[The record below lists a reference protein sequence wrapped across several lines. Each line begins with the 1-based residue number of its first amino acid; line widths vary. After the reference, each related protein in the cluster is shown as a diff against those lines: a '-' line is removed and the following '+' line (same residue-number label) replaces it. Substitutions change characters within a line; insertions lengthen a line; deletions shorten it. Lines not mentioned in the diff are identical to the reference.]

1 MELQDKFFQ
10 QLWEL
15 KVHQDEVEVHAMKK
29 RIETLEQELTGT
41 KEQNADMLD
50 QIQQIQSQKVT
61 LEARLCDMSEK
72 LKTGKRTGPEA
83 EAAESLLR
91 TFRDHINAD
100 LRGQGRELSRF
111 FALAASGRVHPTHC

>member
-1 MELQDKFFQ
+1 MGVAFRYAVRLYSILVKRVSHLKMKMKNLKGGAPRHKFFQ

-50 QIQQIQSQKVT
+50 QIQ
-61 LEARLCDMSEK
+61 
-72 LKTGKRTGPEA
+72 
-83 EAAESLLR
+83 
-91 TFRDHINAD
+91 
-100 LRGQGRELSRF
+100 
-111 FALAASGRVHPTHC
+111 